1 MEAEMSVLGK
11 TVMITGASRGIGE
24 ASAQAFAQAGANVV
38 LLARGQD
45 AIAKIAGDI
54 GEGAMAI
61 ACDVSQFQE
70 VQAAVAAAESR
81 FGPVDV
87 LINNA
92 GALLP
97 IDHIATSD
105 PEDWGRVVDIN
116 LKGVYHG
123 VRAVLPSMLERS
135 AGTILNLSSGAAYS
149 AVEAWSHYCASKAGA
164 LMLTRSI
171 DHEYREKGIR
181 ALGLSPGTVATE
193 MQRHIKASG
202 INPVSRMNWSEHI
215 PPEWPAKALLWMCEA
230 ESDEYLGVD
239 IMLRD
244 DDIRARLGLVP

>member
-1 MEAEMSVLGK
+1 MSVLGK

-24 ASAQAFAQAGANVV
+24 ASAHAFAQAGANVV

-45 AIAKIAGDI
+45 AIAKIADDI
-54 GEGAMAI
+54 GEAAMAI
-61 ACDVSQFQE
+61 ACDVSRFQE
-70 VQAAVAAAESR
+70 VQAAVASAESA
-81 FGPVDV
+81 FAPVDV
-87 LINNA
+87 LVNNA

-105 PEDWGRVVDIN
+105 PEGWGRVIDIN
-116 LKGVYHG
+116 LKGVYHC
-123 VRAVLPSMLERS
+123 VRAVLPSMLERR
-135 AGTILNLSSGAAYS
+135 AGTILNLSSGAAYGPI
-149 AVEAWSHYCASKAGA
+149 EAWSHYCASKAGA

-171 DHEYREKGIR
+171 DQEYGDQGIR

-202 INPVSRMNWSEHI
+202 INPVSQMEWSDHI

-230 ESDEYLGVD
+230 DADAFLGED

-244 DDIRARLGLVP
+244 EDIRARLGLVA